1 MVFDTTLPLSHTECV
16 GPATW
21 LHIQPRGH
29 FSVPLSVKGK
39 AFMKRQKRSKDDR
52 AYNRGYNAGLDG
64 KSREDCPFG
73 TLQARTNWMGGW
85 REGRTDFAHGMLGVA
100 SIQNLKNIG

>member
-1 MVFDTTLPLSHTECV
+1 MCRPRYLATFLAE
-16 GPATW
+16 GPFFGTA
-21 LHIQPRGH
+21 ICERE
-29 FSVPLSVKGK
+29 SVYEE
-39 AFMKRQKRSKDDR
+39 DDR